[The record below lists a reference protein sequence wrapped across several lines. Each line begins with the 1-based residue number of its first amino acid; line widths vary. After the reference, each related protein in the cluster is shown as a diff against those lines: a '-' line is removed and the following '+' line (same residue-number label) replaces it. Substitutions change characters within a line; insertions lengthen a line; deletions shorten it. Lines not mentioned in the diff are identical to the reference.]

1 MRMPSDV
8 CPPES
13 RRVRSK
19 RHKLWQSLRL
29 TTNQQSEGVGMTD
42 IKQTLEPRV
51 LNSKPDALAPDG
63 SEIRLLSRTSRAS
76 FCHCTL
82 PPGKVSSAVR
92 HRTIEEIWYFLQ
104 GQGEVWRRLDDQEVT
119 TRVRPGMSLTIPTG
133 ADFQFRNTGGEPL
146 TFLIVTAP
154 PWPGDDEAIRI
165 DDHWEDLG

>member
-1 MRMPSDV
+1 MRLGA
-8 CPPES
+8 PE
-13 RRVRSK
+13 RVAG
-19 RHKLWQSLRL
+19 RL
-29 TTNQQSEGVGMTD
+29 SFAKDADRIVAPDLAQPYGERDGVTD
-42 IKQTLEPRV
+42 LKQTLEPRV
-51 LNSKPDALAPDG
+51 LSSRPDALAPDG

-82 PPGKVSSAVR
+82 PPGKVSLAVR

-119 TRVRPGMSLTIPTG
+119 TKVRPGMSLTIPTG
-133 ADFQFRNTGGEPL
+133 AHFQFRNTGGEPL

-154 PWPGDDEAIRI
+154 PWPGNDEAIRV